1 MKLFY
6 SVLYLEKHGGCSLMV
21 ERVVVVRKTR
31 VRFSPSALQIRDI
44 DSTLIKDKILTKRVR
59 FSPSALEI
67 INRKVNQMKSESPS
81 ALEIRDIPEKQIFK
95 KLK

>member
-1 MKLFY
+1 
-6 SVLYLEKHGGCSLMV
+6 
-21 ERVVVVRKTR
+21 
-31 VRFSPSALQIRDI
+31 
-44 DSTLIKDKILTKRVR
+44 LTKRVR